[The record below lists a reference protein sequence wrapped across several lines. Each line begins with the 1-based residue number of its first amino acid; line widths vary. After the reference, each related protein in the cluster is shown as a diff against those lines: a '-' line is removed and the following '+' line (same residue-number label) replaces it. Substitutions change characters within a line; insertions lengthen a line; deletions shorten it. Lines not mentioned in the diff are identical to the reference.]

1 MNASCSARAALSCAV
16 TPWHLSDS
24 WTTDDSCVRLSI
36 SPGGAPSR
44 ASDRGVVTATQTAR
58 HEDIDCAQGQGEW
71 SARKHSNLAKEIQE
85 KYCKHDKLRTQF
97 DILSKESY
105 MVVFNKHQVVG
116 LVCSEC
122 QGWPRRLQVTAM
134 AEEDPWQVRLCR
146 LWIRAFKLRI
156 RRGCVPA
163 S

>member
-1 MNASCSARAALSCAV
+1 MLAAQRGLRCHVLS
-16 TPWHLSDS
+16 P
-24 WTTDDSCVRLSI
+24 
-36 SPGGAPSR
+36 PGTCQTVGQPMTLAYAFPSR
-44 ASDRGVVTATQTAR
+44 RAVHPRGPVTEVLSRRRRLPTTKTSIVHRDKASGMHESTAIWLR
-58 HEDIDCAQGQGEW
+58 
-71 SARKHSNLAKEIQE
+71 RFKK
-85 KYCKHDKLRTQF
+85 CKHNRHRTLF

-122 QGWPRRLQVTAM
+122 QGWPRRLQVTAL